1 MKVIPFTIPVPK
13 DKSIIIQEDR
23 LPYFYNHLHRHHEIQ
38 ITWIQQGEGTLLV
51 GESMHHFQ
59 PGDVF
64 VIGANQPHIFKSDA
78 SYFEKRNKKISQS
91 VTIFFNENGDLE
103 PLLKL
108 PELKLIRKWLEQFPA
123 GCKLP
128 QASQTTI
135 IKLIQSVGSS
145 KGSLQ
150 IARFIELLQAF
161 ASNKGLSALST
172 LSQPLQFNESEGAR
186 LNTIYQYTLEHFSE
200 SISLNEVAAKAHLT
214 VPAFCRYFKKRTRKT
229 YVGFLN
235 EIRISEACK
244 LLQQE
249 PESMVS
255 IAFATGF
262 SHISSFNRTFK
273 QIMGISPRE
282 FKNRSSI

>member
-23 LPYFYNHLHRHHEIQ
+23 LPYFYDHLHRHHEIQ
-38 ITWIQQGEGTLLV
+38 ITWIQKGEGTLLV

-78 SYFEKRNKKISQS
+78 SYFDKRNKKTSQS
-91 VTIFFNENGDLE
+91 ITIFFNEKAGLE
-103 PLLKL
+103 PILLL
-108 PELKLIRKWLEQFPA
+108 PEMKLIRKWLEQFPA

-128 QASQTTI
+128 SASQPAI
-135 IKLIQSVGSS
+135 IKLIQGVTSS

-150 IARFIELLQAF
+150 IARFIELLQAL
-161 ASNKGLSALST
+161 ATNKGLVALST
-172 LSQPLQFNESEGAR
+172 LAQPLLFNESEGAR
-186 LNTIYQYTLEHFSE
+186 LNTIYQYTLENFSE
-200 SISLNEVAAKAHLT
+200 PISLQDVAAKAHLT

-229 YVGFLN
+229 YIGFLN

-273 QIMGISPRE
+273 QVMGLSPRE
-282 FKNRSSI
+282 FRNRATL

>member
-13 DKSIIIQEDR
+13 DKSIIIQEDH
-23 LPYFYNHLHRHHEIQ
+23 LPFFYDHLHRHHEIQ
-38 ITWIQQGEGTLLV
+38 ITWIQKGEGTLLV

-64 VIGANQPHIFKSDA
+64 VIGANQPHIFKSEA
-78 SYFEKRNKKISQS
+78 SYFDKKNKKRSQS
-91 VTIFFNENGDLE
+91 ITIFFNEKASLE
-103 PLLKL
+103 PLFLL
-108 PELKLIRKWLEQFPA
+108 PEMKLIRKWLEHFPA

-128 QASQTTI
+128 PASQPAI
-135 IKLIQSVGSS
+135 IKMIQSVTGS

-150 IARFIELLQAF
+150 IARFIELLQAL
-161 ASNKGLSALST
+161 ATHKGLVALST

-186 LNTIYQYTLEHFSE
+186 LNTIYQYTLENFSE
-200 SISLNEVAAKAHLT
+200 PISLKEVAAKAHLT

-273 QIMGISPRE
+273 QVMGLSPRE
-282 FKNRSSI
+282 FRSRATL